1 MTLEYLIVWDLT
13 ARTCS
18 LHSENPQLKSEI
30 LIKSVAIELNPA
42 GCNPTRIEGLSFR
55 ERLLAYVDLTKPRIT
70 FLIVLTSAAGFCLAA
85 KGGLDYL
92 RFTHAMLAIAL
103 LSSGIATLN
112 QYMERDLDSLMRRT
126 MVRPLP
132 SGKLAP
138 GEALIFGAV
147 LTAIAEVYL
156 ALLVNPLT
164 ALLGLTVVA
173 GYLFM
178 YTPLKTRTTLS
189 TVVGAF
195 PGAMPPLIGWTAA
208 TGQMSTGSWVL
219 FAILFLWQF
228 PHFLAIAWM
237 YREDYGRA
245 GIMMLPVVE
254 PEGRIT
260 GQQIVAYTLMLLP
273 VSLLPTLIG
282 ISGKVYFYGAIV
294 LGSLF
299 LLCSISA
306 ALSKS
311 RQQARRLLLASVL
324 YLPLL
329 FGLMVLNQL

>member
-1 MTLEYLIVWDLT
+1 M
-13 ARTCS
+13 
-18 LHSENPQLKSEI
+18 KSEI
-30 LIKSVAIELNPA
+30 LIKSAVIELNPGGVSEA
-42 GCNPTRIEGLSFR
+42 LAEGLSRR
-55 ERLLAYVDLTKPRIT
+55 ERALAYVDLTKPRIT
-70 FLIVLTSAAGFCLAA
+70 FLIVLTAAAGFCLGA
-85 KGGLDYL
+85 KGSLDYL
-92 RFTHAMLAIAL
+92 RFTHAMLGIAL

-112 QYMERDLDSLMRRT
+112 QYMERELDGLMRRT
-126 MVRPLP
+126 MLRPLP
-132 SGKLAP
+132 SGKLSAI
-138 GEALIFGAV
+138 EALVFGAG
-147 LTAIAEVYL
+147 LTVIAEVYL

-164 ALLGLTVVA
+164 ALFGLTVIA

-189 TVVGAF
+189 TAVGAF
-195 PGAMPPLIGWTAA
+195 PGAMPPLMGWTAA
-208 TGQMSTGSWVL
+208 AGEVTTGAWVL

-245 GIMMLPVVE
+245 GIRMLPVVE

-260 GQQIVAYTLMLLP
+260 GQQIVMYTVMLLP
-273 VSLLPTLIG
+273 VSLLPTVLG
-282 ISGKVYFYGAIV
+282 ISGRVYFYGAIL
-294 LGSLF
+294 LGLLF
-299 LLCSISA
+299 LLSSISA

-329 FGLMVLNQL
+329 FGLMVINSSQ